1 MRLMNILGE
10 IGEEK
15 GIYTTTI
22 PLLSEGNI
30 GISTQ

>member
-22 PLLSEGNI
+22 PLLSEVLVHSKI
-30 GISTQ
+30 